1 MWRFIL
7 VSFAFLGWSFYVL
20 SGGADYRPVA
30 NSIQARAIL
39 DNQRPKPRPLRVNVI
54 ELAQDGM
61 VAPETSVTRTI
72 TSLHDLGL
80 TVGKRVAVTL
90 ASAEAAPAAITTAVI
105 EVPTVKATPVAVP
118 KAPDLDT
125 VAEPTVAA
133 QARLSQSR
141 DIRTVASTRV
151 NMRSGPGTNYGRIG
165 QLTRGTEVIV
175 LRDPGNGWIKLR
187 VQESGR
193 IGWMADRLLTAAN

>member
-7 VSFAFLGWSFYVL
+7 VSFVFLGWSFYVL
-20 SGGADYRPVA
+20 SGGADYRPAA

-39 DNQRPKPRPLRVNVI
+39 DNQRPRPRPLRVNVI

-90 ASAEAAPAAITTAVI
+90 VSAEAAPAAVTTAVI
-105 EVPTVKATPVAVP
+105 DVPTVKAAPVVVP
-118 KAPDLDT
+118 KTPDLDAIPEQ
-125 VAEPTVAA
+125 AEAA

-141 DIRTVASTRV
+141 DIRQVASTKV
-151 NMRSGPGTNYGRIG
+151 NMRSGPGTHFGRVG
-165 QLTRGTEVIV
+165 QLTRGTDVIV
-175 LRDPGNGWIKLR
+175 LRDPGNGWIKLQ
-187 VQESGR
+187 VQKSGR

>member
-72 TSLHDLGL
+72 TSLHDLDL

-90 ASAEAAPAAITTAVI
+90 ASTEATPAAVTTAVI
-105 EVPTVKATPVAVP
+105 DVPTVKATAVMVPKTPGLDAVP
-118 KAPDLDT
+118 EP
-125 VAEPTVAA
+125 AEVVQAA
-133 QARLSQSR
+133 LSQSR
-141 DIRTVASTRV
+141 DIRTVASTKV
-151 NMRSGPGTNYGRIG
+151 NMRSGPGTNYSRIG
-165 QLTRGTEVIV
+165 QLSRGTEVIV

>member
-1 MWRFIL
+1 MWRLIV

-20 SGGADYRPVA
+20 SGGSDYRPSA
-30 NSIQARAIL
+30 NSIQARAVL

-54 ELAQDGM
+54 ELAQDGA
-61 VAPETSVTRTI
+61 VAPDTSVTRTI

-90 ASAEAAPAAITTAVI
+90 ASAEAM
-105 EVPTVKATPVAVP
+105 PTVKAVHTVVPDTPE
-118 KAPDLDT
+118 LDAA
-125 VAEPTVAA
+125 AEQAETA
-133 QARLSQSR
+133 QDSLAQSR
-141 DIRTVASTRV
+141 DIREVAGSKV
-151 NMRSGPGTNYGRIG
+151 NMRSGPGTNYGRVG

-175 LRDPGNGWIKLR
+175 LRDAGNGWIKLK
-187 VQESGR
+187 VLETGR